1 MSGPQVRTLADRPY
15 EVDYHSVIWDGG
27 DDRGRFVAIGVYFY
41 RIKAGAYEQIKK
53 MVLLK

>member
-1 MSGPQVRTLADRPY
+1 MADRPY